1 MSQVAVA
8 TAEEALEALQ
18 LARQLLVPLHTLNPE
33 ILQVAV
39 ATAEEALEALRRG
52 SRARQKARTALNG
65 ASSRSH
71 SIFTVAVDARQVL
84 ICVVQLLLH
93 TSAVGQT
100 VISLA
105 GSVVGCISVI
115 KQPKRP

>member
-1 MSQVAVA
+1 M
-8 TAEEALEALQ
+8 AEEALEALQ
-18 LARQLLVPLHTLNPE
+18 LARQLLVPLHTASPK

-71 SIFTVAVDARQVL
+71 SIFTIAVDAPPGVMCFTEIVFHTL
-84 ICVVQLLLH
+84 VVGQRV
-93 TSAVGQT
+93 TSSTGQAVGY
-100 VISLA
+100 INIASH
-105 GSVVGCISVI
+105 
-115 KQPKRP
+115 P